1 MGCESSVEASTS
13 DHSGKLIVA
22 TLNYGGILNSP
33 LEFFSNSEEEE
44 NKISTIFRQ
53 LIPQYVNNFD

>member
-1 MGCESSVEASTS
+1 VEASTS
-13 DHSGKLIVA
+13 DNSDKLVVA

-44 NKISTIFRQ
+44 NQISTIFRQ

>member
-13 DHSGKLIVA
+13 DNSDKLVVA

-44 NKISTIFRQ
+44 NQISTIFRQ